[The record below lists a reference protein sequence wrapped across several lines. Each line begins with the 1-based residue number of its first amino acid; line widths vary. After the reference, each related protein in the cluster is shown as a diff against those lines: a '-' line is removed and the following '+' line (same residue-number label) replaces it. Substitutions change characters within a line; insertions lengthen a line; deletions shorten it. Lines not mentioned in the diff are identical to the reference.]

1 MVILLIEGDGHL
13 RDDVRSMLRAQ
24 GHRVKIV
31 DEGADALIMLRKCIF
46 DLIVTSLMAGHM
58 RVVEFAIAAK
68 SLQPRTPIVVTGGY
82 FGPNPAIPFVDAIV
96 QQPVSL
102 PDLGRAVSLL
112 LGASAPPRRAHPPS
126 YLRRNRRRVPRHIKK
141 DGD

>member
-13 RDDVRSMLRAQ
+13 RDDVRLMLRAQ

-46 DLIVTSLMAGHM
+46 DLIVTSLMAGSM

-102 PDLGRAVSLL
+102 PDLGRAVSML
-112 LGASAPPRRAHPPS
+112 LGASMPPRRAHPPS
-126 YLRRNRRRVPRHIKK
+126 YLRRNRRRVPRRIKN
-141 DGD
+141 DDT

>member
-1 MVILLIEGDGHL
+1 MVILLIEGDGQL

-31 DEGADALIMLRKCIF
+31 DEGADALVMLRKCIF
-46 DLIVTSLMAGHM
+46 DLIVTSLMAGNM

-82 FGPNPAIPFVDAIV
+82 FGPNPVIPFVDAIV

-102 PDLGRAVSLL
+102 PDLGRAVSMLL
-112 LGASAPPRRAHPPS
+112 EASAPPRRVHPPS
-126 YLRRNRRRVPRHIKK
+126 YLRRNRRRVPRRIKN
-141 DGD
+141 DDP